1 MIIRIPVTR
10 SGGDLFN
17 VIGNFVSYYIKTLRE
32 DATGAHLKVQ
42 ADACAHQRA
51 KSRNAALCSL
61 WREFPRL
68 SVIRT
73 ASRNFR

>member
-61 WREFPRL
+61 IGNL
-68 SVIRT
+68 SGFLKKIQKT
-73 ASRNFR
+73 